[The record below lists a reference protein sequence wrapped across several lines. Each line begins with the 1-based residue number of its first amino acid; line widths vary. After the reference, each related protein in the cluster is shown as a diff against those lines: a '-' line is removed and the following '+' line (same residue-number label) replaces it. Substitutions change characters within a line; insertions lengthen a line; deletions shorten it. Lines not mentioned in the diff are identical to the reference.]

1 MMDQIEKDLKKAI
14 EKLLGVKIE
23 QIHLEHPENPE
34 HGDYASNFALI
45 NFKKFKE
52 KGFSSP
58 LELAQKIVE
67 TFGSKDYLEKI
78 EAVNPGF
85 INLHL
90 SPQYLTKELKRIIKQ
105 KDKYGSAKFGRGKK
119 ILLEHTSPDPIKPL
133 HIGHLRN
140 NFLGMAMAHL
150 LRFTGHKVTLDCIV
164 NDRGTHI
171 SRAIWGYLVFARRN
185 KELKKEE
192 LINFKVSDQKV
203 ETLSLDLHW
212 KQLLEQWSTN
222 PQDWYIPQDL
232 ELKSDYFDLIFYA
245 LADRAE
251 NQVEG
256 VKEQVR
262 EILQEWEKENKD
274 LRKLWKKIIDWGLN
288 GQKQTYQTIGSH
300 HDYVWYE
307 HNLYQQ
313 GRKLVEKGLKKGVF
327 KKSQGAIVTN
337 LAAYGLPDTV
347 VIKSDG
353 TTLYHTFDINLT
365 LQKRKKFPSDLYIW
379 DIGNDQI
386 LYLKQLFTICEQ
398 LGIGKRE
405 DYFHLN
411 YGYVYLEHGEKMQSR
426 KGNVVIGD
434 DLLQILYQ
442 KIMETLEKRDY
453 DQKEKQ
459 NIARVVSLASLKYGL
474 LKQNREMDICF
485 NVEKSI
491 SIKGNSGPYLQY
503 TYARAKSILRKKKTR
518 LGFHAQTIKNEKEI
532 QLLKNFL
539 KFPEMVEKATKN
551 YAPNL
556 LCNYLFELAQSF
568 NDFYESV
575 PVLREKDKRTLQT
588 RLALVQAASQIIKN
602 GLALLGISVLE
613 RM

>member
-1 MMDQIEKDLKKAI
+1 MIDQIEKDLKRAI
-14 EKLLGVKIE
+14 EKLLGIKVE

-52 KGFSSP
+52 KGFSGP

-67 TFGSKDYLEKI
+67 TFGSKHYLEKV

-85 INLHL
+85 INFHL
-90 SPQYLTKELKRIIKQ
+90 STQYLTKELKKIIKE

-140 NFLGMAMAHL
+140 NFLGMAMAYL

-164 NDRGTHI
+164 NDRGTHV
-171 SRAIWGYLVFARRN
+171 SRAILGYLVFARKN
-185 KELKKEE
+185 KGLEKEE
-192 LINFKVSDQKV
+192 LINFKLSDQKV
-203 ETLSLDLHW
+203 EDLSLDLHW

-222 PQDWYIPQDL
+222 PQDWYTPQDL

-251 NQVEG
+251 NQVKG

-274 LRKLWKKIIDWGLN
+274 LRKLWKKIIDWGLD

-307 HNLYQQ
+307 HKLYQQ
-313 GRKLVEKGLKKGVF
+313 GRKLVEKGLEKGVF
-327 KKSQGAIVTN
+327 RKSQGAIVTN
-337 LAAYGLPDTV
+337 LVAYGLPDTV

-386 LYLKQLFTICEQ
+386 LYLKQLFAICEQ
-398 LGIGKRE
+398 LGIGKKE

-459 NIARVVSLASLKYGL
+459 NIAQIVGLASLKYGL

-518 LGFHAQTIKNEKEI
+518 LGFHAQTIKNKKEI
-532 QLLKNFL
+532 QLLKSFL

-551 YAPNL
+551 YAPHL

-568 NDFYESV
+568 NDLYESV
-575 PVLREKDKRTLQT
+575 PVLKEKDKRTLQT
-588 RLALVQAASQIIKN
+588 RLALVQATSQIIEN